1 MRTLNLRRSDSS
13 TARKHTYSSQHPQ
26 TRSIIKG
33 MSSGQNFRF
42 STVGFASHL
51 STGKRGDRSWW
62 PSGMQTWADVSGG
75 DSTQSVCFLSLFC
88 LLAGSSCCP
97 SWPQDWEWGGR
108 THCRE
113 AKAME
118 GWDGRGRSS
127 STGAPCWGEASS
139 RVTSCGVMQMGAQ
152 SCTAPVWSQLDPCPV
167 QGHHGGG
174 WPRAS

>member
-1 MRTLNLRRSDSS
+1 
-13 TARKHTYSSQHPQ
+13 
-26 TRSIIKG
+26 
-33 MSSGQNFRF
+33 
-42 STVGFASHL
+42 
-51 STGKRGDRSWW
+51 
-62 PSGMQTWADVSGG
+62 MQTWADVFGG

-97 SWPQDWEWGGR
+97 PQPQDWESGGR
-108 THCRE
+108 THYRE

-118 GWDGRGRSS
+118 GWDGRGSSS

-139 RVTSCGVMQMGAQ
+139 RVTSCGVRQMGAQ

-167 QGHHGGG
+167 QGHHDGG